1 MEKTRLSD
9 FDYALPT
16 ELIAQEPAARRDR
29 SRMMVLRRQ
38 EGVIGQTIFSNFPDY
53 LDPGDL
59 LVLNNTRVIPAR
71 LLGRRA
77 NGSVEVELLLL
88 HPLSGGRWTAMV
100 RPGRK
105 LKPGAVVEFSRGLR
119 AVIEDYAGHG
129 QRIVSF
135 TGPEPLEQALPLVGQ
150 VPLPPY
156 ITEELKDPAQY
167 QTIYASV
174 DGSAAA
180 PTAGFHFTTAIFE
193 SLQRKGIHWAYI
205 TLHIGPGTFQPVKE
219 KDIRRHKMHR
229 EYYRLDAA
237 AAQEINAARRRGGR
251 IVAVGTTSCRVLEAA
266 ADETGFVKERED
278 WTDLFIYPGYA
289 FKAVDALLTNFHLPR
304 STLLML
310 VCAFAGYNQVMEAY
324 RIAVNEKYRFY
335 SFGDCMLLL

>member
-1 MEKTRLSD
+1 
-9 FDYALPT
+9 
-16 ELIAQEPAARRDR
+16 
-29 SRMMVLRRQ
+29 
-38 EGVIGQTIFSNFPDY
+38 
-53 LDPGDL
+53 
-59 LVLNNTRVIPAR
+59 
-71 LLGRRA
+71 
-77 NGSVEVELLLL
+77 
-88 HPLSGGRWTAMV
+88 
-100 RPGRK
+100 
-105 LKPGAVVEFSRGLR
+105 
-119 AVIEDYAGHG
+119 
-129 QRIVSF
+129 
-135 TGPEPLEQALPLVGQ
+135 
-150 VPLPPY
+150 
-156 ITEELKDPAQY
+156 
-167 QTIYASV
+167 
-174 DGSAAA
+174 
-180 PTAGFHFTTAIFE
+180 
-193 SLQRKGIHWAYI
+193 
-205 TLHIGPGTFQPVKE
+205 VKE

-324 RIAVNEKYRFY
+324 RIAVNEIYRFY

>member
-1 MEKTRLSD
+1 
-9 FDYALPT
+9 
-16 ELIAQEPAARRDR
+16 
-29 SRMMVLRRQ
+29 
-38 EGVIGQTIFSNFPDY
+38 
-53 LDPGDL
+53 
-59 LVLNNTRVIPAR
+59 
-71 LLGRRA
+71 
-77 NGSVEVELLLL
+77 LL